1 VFDLSPDKL
10 FVVLV
15 IALMVLGPD
24 RLPDVARTMARAR
37 NEIRRITSG
46 LGPETAQALRDPR
59 RTLIDA
65 LGQPD
70 KVLSGAQTPPT
81 KPPTPHEPRP

>member
-10 FVVLV
+10 FVVFV

-24 RLPDVARTMARAR
+24 RLPHVARGLARAR
-37 NEIRRITSG
+37 NEIRRLTNG
-46 LGPETAQALRDPR
+46 LEPGTAQALRDPR
-59 RTLIDA
+59 RALIDA

-70 KVLSGAQTPPT
+70 KVISGAGNPPAE
-81 KPPTPHEPRP
+81 PPTPHEPRP